1 MFTYILTM
9 FSFHPLHKGK
19 TIMSTVIVLCT
30 FSMLNFQNFKFANEF
45 TVGIFGGKN
54 LTSAYI
60 PLKYN

>member
-1 MFTYILTM
+1 MLY
-9 FSFHPLHKGK
+9 
-19 TIMSTVIVLCT
+19 T

-60 PLKYN
+60 PLKYNWTLLNNPIS